1 MKNSL
6 VSVLD
11 KYPLKRLSIIKGVVL
26 VHRVSKHFS
35 TKYSPSKLLYN
46 QEPVLQIDVKCKLS
60 STENSDAE

>member
-1 MKNSL
+1 MN
-6 VSVLD
+6 VLD
-11 KYPLKRLSIIKGVVL
+11 ENPLKRLSITEGVFL
-26 VHRVSKHFS
+26 AHCVSKHFF